1 MFFTTLSTYQPRGL
15 QALKSSSP
23 KAASVLLGLSLGLLI
38 NPLANAATAPTTP
51 IYFAKNAT
59 QKTVVGSIPRGEERH
74 FYRFKAFQGQYMTI
88 TLLPRRGFPEFANVG
103 VVTSPSGQEE
113 GGKGA
118 IIYQGCLT
126 ESGSYRLR
134 IARNLMATHGERAG
148 YQIKMVILPRKQSQA
163 NCG

>member
-1 MFFTTLSTYQPRGL
+1 
-15 QALKSSSP
+15 
-23 KAASVLLGLSLGLLI
+23 
-38 NPLANAATAPTTP
+38 
-51 IYFAKNAT
+51 
-59 QKTVVGSIPRGEERH
+59 
-74 FYRFKAFQGQYMTI
+74 MTI

-118 IIYQGCLT
+118 IIYQGCLP